1 MTTHKHMASAA
12 EVAKLAGVS
21 RSAVSRTF
29 TPGSSVSQRTRKK
42 VMMAA
47 EALDYHVNH
56 LARGLSK
63 AESRPVC
70 ILGANLNSPFQAR
83 LLDILTQQLQQNGR
97 AVMVINT
104 AGGDESS
111 DAALK
116 QTLNYRAAATIVLTG
131 TPHSSLIETCI
142 QSGQQVIL
150 VNRAGQFTGA
160 EHITL
165 DYSSA
170 MCSAHHTL
178 QQAGCRRLAVISST
192 IRSPSLLTREKLFM
206 QAAEQAEQP
215 CELLRAGP
223 TRYETGCQA
232 ARQLMAQHMRPDGIF
247 CVTDLIACGFID
259 TVRHEFGLNIPEDLC
274 VIGFDNIEQAGWLG
288 YQLTTYEQ
296 PLQDMVDAILE
307 RLQPSQ
313 EENRDLKISV
323 FHAKPIW
330 RKTVRKR

>member
-1 MTTHKHMASAA
+1 MTTRKLMASAA

-47 EALDYHVNH
+47 EALNYHVNH

-70 ILGANLNSPFQAR
+70 ILGANINAPFQAR
-83 LLDILTQQLQQNGR
+83 LLDILTQQLQQDGR

-104 AGGDESS
+104 AGGADSA
-111 DAALK
+111 DAALN

-131 TPHSSLIETCI
+131 TPQSSLVETCI
-142 QSGQQVIL
+142 QSGQKVIL
-150 VNRAGQFTGA
+150 VNRAGQFVGA

-170 MCSAHHTL
+170 MIDAHQTL
-178 QQAGCRRLAVISST
+178 QKAGCCRLAVISST
-192 IRSPSLLTREKLFM
+192 IQSPSLLTRERLFM
-206 QAAEQAEQP
+206 QAAQQAGQP

-223 TRYETGCQA
+223 TRYETGCKA
-232 ARQLMAQHMRPDGIF
+232 ARQLMTQDERPDGVF

-259 TVRHEFGLNIPEDLC
+259 TARHEFGLHIPNDLS
-274 VIGFDNIEQAGWLG
+274 VIGFDNIEQAGWLS

-296 PLQDMVDAILE
+296 PLQDMVDAILD
-307 RLQPSQ
+307 RLEPSQ
-313 EENRDLKISV
+313 EELEEPKISV
-323 FHAKPIW
+323 FNAKPIW
-330 RKTVRKR
+330 RNTVREN